1 MLMCRS
7 CKILVERSNQICPPF
22 EALPLMFVAGNF
34 VITLLKFILELVKET
49 KNSRPNFG
57 ELTSYFL
64 VM

>member
-1 MLMCRS
+1 
-7 CKILVERSNQICPPF
+7 
-22 EALPLMFVAGNF
+22 MFVAGNF

-49 KNSRPNFG
+49 KNSRSSFR